1 MFKENFGS
9 IVPLTICNFI
19 MKINEKKINF
29 QIWDACGKEKY
40 RDLIT
45 GYYMNSSLDI
55 FVYSVSFN
63 DVNVWYKLIK
73 ENISDY
79 KIFYN

>member
-40 RDLIT
+40 RDLI
-45 GYYMNSSLDI
+45 
-55 FVYSVSFN
+55 SFN